1 VGAGCGRGERLRG
14 DPLKDAAFFDS
25 VTRRALSAASL
36 YFRLRRRRY
45 QAGATKKEVDARR
58 ARFYRD
64 VWAEAAAAV
73 GGTVRELDGQL
84 LEIRVGDT
92 VMRAR
97 RNLTSLDDP
106 LTVAMAE
113 DKPLVYRLLEERGIP
128 VPRYT
133 VCAADDLQTAWA
145 FVSSLG
151 RPCVVKPA
159 HASGAIGVTT
169 AITARYDLARAMAYG
184 GAFGR
189 ELLVE
194 ELVEGGVYRLLYF
207 DGELLDAVLRSAPT
221 VSGDGSA
228 SVEQLIA
235 AENRRRMAGGIEAC
249 QSLVKIDQE
258 LRHTLR
264 QRGYALHS
272 IPPAGQEVRLKN
284 AVNDNRREDNVSA
297 AEAVCGEIV
306 KMGAEAAAVVGV
318 RLAGVDV
325 ITTDP
330 GVPLGEAGGVVIE
343 VNHAPGYYYH
353 YYKREGRVPIA
364 TLVLERL
371 VKAGA

>member
-1 VGAGCGRGERLRG
+1 MRS
-14 DPLKDAAFFDS
+14 DPLRRGTLQES
-25 VTRRALSAASL
+25 VTRRALGASSL
-36 YFRLRRRRY
+36 YFRLRRRWY
-45 QAGATKKEVDARR
+45 QETAVKKEVDARR

-73 GGTVRELDGQL
+73 GGFLREVDGQT

-92 VMRAR
+92 VLRAC

-106 LTVAMAE
+106 LTVAMAQ
-113 DKPLVYRLLEERGIP
+113 DKPLVHRLLEERGIP
-128 VPRYT
+128 VPRYM
-133 VCAADDLQTAWA
+133 VCAADDLRTAWA
-145 FVSSLG
+145 FVSSMG

-159 HASGAIGVTT
+159 RASGALGVTT
-169 AITARYDLARAMAYG
+169 AITAKYELARAMAYG
-184 GAFGR
+184 GAFGG

-207 DGELLDAVLRSAPT
+207 DGELIDAVLRAAPT
-221 VSGDGSA
+221 VRGDGSA

-235 AENRRRMAGGIEAC
+235 EENQRRMVGGIEAC

-264 QRGYALHS
+264 QFGYSLRS
-272 IPPAGQEVRLKN
+272 IPPAGQDVRLKN

-297 AEAVCGEIV
+297 AQALCPEVV
-306 KMGAEAAAVVGV
+306 RLGAEAAAVVGV

-330 GVPLGEAGGVVIE
+330 GVPLDGAGVVIE
-343 VNHAPGYYYH
+343 VNHAPGHYYH
-353 YYKREGRVPIA
+353 YYKRDGRVPVA
-364 TLVLERL
+364 TLILERL
-371 VKAGA
+371 VERGA